1 MRAIKHWPSPFGTYQ
16 MNKLLTEL
24 ANKHFGIKTR
34 KMDSLDFHNVAVWE
48 VKEALKAAYDAGRKV
63 TGKNKGAQ

>member
-1 MRAIKHWPSPFGTYQ
+1 